1 MGARKSAISPIIATL
16 LLILIAIAAGVIV
29 YSYVVGFVGNS
40 TTNSGA
46 TTDTL
51 SIDQIGIAHGNT
63 NFPVTV
69 YVRNLGPTTES
80 FNTGFYLKSAT
91 YNNQLALASSLT
103 DTLTDSVTGVT
114 YTAIAGNLRVTIAST
129 CSAGGNIVIT
139 VSGVSSTPTAC
150 ATVAGATGVTLNI
163 PFITFT
169 NSPSGTLGTI
179 TISSTPLSSAATV
192 IGVTLSSGASFSIA
206 NGNVGELTLS
216 VPAIASSAVPS
227 NPVIAGT
234 TYSLQVIGTDGG
246 TTTSST
252 KAL

>member
-91 YNNQLALASSLT
+91 
-103 DTLTDSVTGVT
+103 
-114 YTAIAGNLRVTIAST
+114 
-129 CSAGGNIVIT
+129 
-139 VSGVSSTPTAC
+139 
-150 ATVAGATGVTLNI
+150 
-163 PFITFT
+163 
-169 NSPSGTLGTI
+169 
-179 TISSTPLSSAATV
+179 
-192 IGVTLSSGASFSIA
+192 
-206 NGNVGELTLS
+206 
-216 VPAIASSAVPS
+216 
-227 NPVIAGT
+227 
-234 TYSLQVIGTDGG
+234 
-246 TTTSST
+246 
-252 KAL
+252 